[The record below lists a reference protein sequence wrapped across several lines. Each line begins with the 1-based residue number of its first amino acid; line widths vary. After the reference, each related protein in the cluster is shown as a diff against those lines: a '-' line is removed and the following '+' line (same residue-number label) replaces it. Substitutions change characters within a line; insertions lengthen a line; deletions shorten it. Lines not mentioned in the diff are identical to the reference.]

1 MTGTEQIQSTAVFN
15 FVKENINYRKV
26 RISYMEKNYIWQGE
40 YGKRSHLKALFKELL
55 KEQDS
60 SSLEML
66 AIFVN
71 NNPYNFEF
79 YIAVVYDIPKEEHVE
94 KMIGLFENAGLV
106 LRNDLTFFMF
116 MNSMKDRRFNSCAF
130 LGEQDID
137 LKFENMFDFVE
148 IEDLKKKG
156 YYMQPFGKEKQVFI
170 SHSSKDK
177 KDVEMI
183 IPYLNGQDLPVWFDK
198 YSIPVG
204 ASITEQVQRG
214 IEESDMVIF
223 WVTDNFLNSNWCQM
237 EMKAYISRMI
247 QENIRICIVM
257 DDDIEIKKLPLFLRD
272 IKHIR
277 RDHRSVIEV
286 AEEIAGIIKHM

>member
-15 FVKENINYRKV
+15 FIKENINYRKV

-40 YGKRSHLKALFKELL
+40 YGKRSHLKVSFKELL

-204 ASITEQVQRG
+204 VSITEQVQRG

>member
-15 FVKENINYRKV
+15 FIKENINYRKV

-40 YGKRSHLKALFKELL
+40 YGKRSHLKASFKELL

-106 LRNDLTFFMF
+106 LKNDLTFFMF

-137 LKFENMFDFVE
+137 LKFENMFAFVE

>member
-1 MTGTEQIQSTAVFN
+1 MAGVPRMGGQRQAVSTCANDGNLIIAGIHLFFHCGKGIKPGIIPGFLPGKALHCRDDGQGGQFRQSVYPAGGVGEQLPALLVLGADGI
-15 FVKENINYRKV
+15 RKGV
-26 RISYMEKNYIWQGE
+26 EKNYIWQGE
-40 YGKRSHLKALFKELL
+40 YGKRSHLKVSFKELL

-156 YYMQPFGKEKQVFI
+156 YYMQPFGTDKLWLLYLEKKNRSLSAI
-170 SHSSKDK
+170 LRRIK
-177 KDVEMI
+177 
-183 IPYLNGQDLPVWFDK
+183 
-198 YSIPVG
+198 
-204 ASITEQVQRG
+204 
-214 IEESDMVIF
+214 
-223 WVTDNFLNSNWCQM
+223 
-237 EMKAYISRMI
+237 RMW
-247 QENIRICIVM
+247 
-257 DDDIEIKKLPLFLRD
+257 K
-272 IKHIR
+272 
-277 RDHRSVIEV
+277 
-286 AEEIAGIIKHM
+286 